1 MSKPIIGFCVKLI
14 VALTITLG
22 IHIAILHFLESPLF
36 ENKIIF
42 SYSVNTILAII
53 IFISLFK
60 LRIKYL
66 DLLGFIFMAGSF
78 LKFGVYFIFFY
89 PIFKRDGEISTLEA
103 VSFLIPYILCLII
116 ETFYLIKL
124 LNKKF

>member
-1 MSKPIIGFCVKLI
+1 MSKPIIGFFVKII
-14 VALTITLG
+14 VALSITLG
-22 IHIAILHFLESPLF
+22 IHIAILHLLELPLF
-36 ENKIIF
+36 ENQIVF

-89 PIFKRDGEISTLEA
+89 PIFKQDGEISTLET

-116 ETFYLIKL
+116 ETFYLIKM